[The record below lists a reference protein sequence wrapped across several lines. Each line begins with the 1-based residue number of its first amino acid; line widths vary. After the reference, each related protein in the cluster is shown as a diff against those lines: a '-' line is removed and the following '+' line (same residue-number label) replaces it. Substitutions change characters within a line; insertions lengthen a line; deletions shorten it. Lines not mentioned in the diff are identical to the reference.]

1 MEKVIYDVI
10 IIGGGPAGLTCAI
23 YTARERLS
31 TLLLEKAMCGGLPAL
46 TERIENYPGFP
57 QGISGAD
64 LIRRFR
70 EQAERFG
77 TIIREYEEVQ
87 KVGREG
93 EVFKVQTTT
102 GEYLSRSL
110 VVASGSV
117 PKELGVPGEK
127 EFRGRGVS
135 YCALCDAPFFKDK
148 DIAVIGCGNSGLQ
161 EGEFL
166 LKYAKSVTFVEFLPY
181 IPGERILQE
190 RLLQEKDRVR
200 FFLNHGLTSING
212 KDFVR
217 SITIQDRETREEK
230 EIPVAGVFVYVGFLP
245 NTAFLKGM
253 VDMDE
258 DGYILT
264 DEEMRTSH
272 PGIFAIGDVRSKKVR
287 QITTACGDGTISA
300 VSVKKYLLSTSPLP

>member
-1 MEKVIYDVI
+1 MEKDIYDVI

-31 TLLLEKAMCGGLPAL
+31 TLLLEKSMCGGLPAL

-57 QGISGAD
+57 QGISGAE
-64 LIRRFR
+64 LVRRFR
-70 EQAERFG
+70 EQAGRFG
-77 TIIREYEEVQ
+77 TIIKEYEEVQ
-87 KVGREG
+87 KVEKEG
-93 EVFKVQTTT
+93 EVFKVQTTS
-102 GEYLSRSL
+102 GEYLARSL

-161 EGEFL
+161 EGESL
-166 LKYAKSVTFVEFLPY
+166 LKYAKSITFVEFLPY
-181 IPGERILQE
+181 IPGEKILQE
-190 RLLQEKDRVR
+190 RLLQEKDKVR
-200 FFLNHGLTSING
+200 FFLNHKLTSING
-212 KDFVR
+212 EDFVR
-217 SITIQDRETREEK
+217 SITIQDRETMEEK

-245 NTAFLKGM
+245 NTSFLKGM

-258 DGYILT
+258 NGYIIT
-264 DEEMRTSH
+264 DEEMRTSQ
-272 PGIFAIGDVRSKKVR
+272 PGIFAIGDVRFKQVR
-287 QITTACGDGTISA
+287 QITTACGDGTICA
-300 VSVKKYLLSTSPLP
+300 VSVKKYLLSTSSSP